1 MTASMPTAMLN
12 GMAKTTISLDSEVRD
27 RLAALAEEHGR
38 PMGEEIAY
46 LIDLAVKHDFW
57 VKVDAG
63 YRHGAGGEAPD
74 DDEFPEYAHLAT
86 GQTYPTPPDMID
98 DAPRIAADRSVA

>member
-1 MTASMPTAMLN
+1 MMSGMLGGMLLGMT
-12 GMAKTTISLDSEVRD
+12 KTTISLDSEVRD
-27 RLAALAEEHGR
+27 RLAALAEQHGR

-57 VKVDAG
+57 SEVTVG
-63 YRHGAGGEAPD
+63 YSHGAGGEVPD

-86 GQTYPTPPDMID
+86 GQTYPTPPDMMD
-98 DAPRIAADRSVA
+98 DAPRVATDRSVA